1 MLISLI
7 KWRKNR
13 ANLPVRYF
21 RDEIIMQKLGSNI
34 KRIRIQKDLSQE
46 ELSYKAELDISQIG
60 RIERGQVNTSV
71 SILNKI
77 AIALSVELKELF
89 DFDESSYNL

>member
-1 MLISLI
+1 M
-7 KWRKNR
+7 
-13 ANLPVRYF
+13 RYF

-34 KRIRIQKDLSQE
+34 KRIRTKKGLSQE
-46 ELSYKAELDISQIG
+46 ELSYKSELDISQIG

-77 AIALSVELKELF
+77 SIALEVELKELF
-89 DFDESSYNL
+89 DFGE